1 MPRHLLEIDDL
12 STTELNKV
20 LSLSTQNSQEI
31 LLGKGAALLFEKPS
45 NRTRNSM
52 EMAIVQL
59 GGHPVTIRPDEVG
72 IGKRESTGDVAKTL
86 SCYHALIGARVF
98 DHKTVA
104 ELSSYSLVPVINML
118 SDEAHPLQAL
128 ADLLTIKQEFEQLE
142 GLKIAYIGDSNN
154 VARSLAIGSLMAGVE
169 FRVASPKGYEFSTV
183 NLQRIQSVGGQIL
196 QTSEPE
202 SAIEGANIIY
212 TDVWTSMGQEKESET
227 RLKDFNGFTVTMEML
242 ALADPES
249 IFLHCLPAH
258 PNEEVTQEVLD
269 SSHSRIWKQAENR
282 MHSARGAIAFLL
294 SNEGFS
300 MKKQRQHLITQLL
313 AENFVS
319 SQEQLIS
326 LLKDHEI
333 NATQATVSRDLDE
346 LGSVMVRVSG
356 GAMVYAIPELP
367 SERHVHENHLKRVL
381 GEWVVEIGVS
391 GNIVMLR
398 TPPGSAHVVA
408 SALDRAGLESVLG
421 TVAGDDTVMV
431 VASNTWSGQDLSE
444 SLKEL
449 SGLEQ

>member
-12 STTELNKV
+12 SKTELNKV
-20 LSLSTQNSQEI
+20 LSLSTQNSQET

-169 FRVASPKGYEFSTV
+169 FRVASPKGYEFSAV

-294 SNEGFS
+294 SKEG
-300 MKKQRQHLITQLL
+300 
-313 AENFVS
+313 V
-319 SQEQLIS
+319 
-326 LLKDHEI
+326 
-333 NATQATVSRDLDE
+333 
-346 LGSVMVRVSG
+346 
-356 GAMVYAIPELP
+356 
-367 SERHVHENHLKRVL
+367 
-381 GEWVVEIGVS
+381 
-391 GNIVMLR
+391 
-398 TPPGSAHVVA
+398 
-408 SALDRAGLESVLG
+408 
-421 TVAGDDTVMV
+421 
-431 VASNTWSGQDLSE
+431 
-444 SLKEL
+444 
-449 SGLEQ
+449 

>member
-20 LSLSTQNSQEI
+20 LSLPYQSSEDL

-98 DHKTVA
+98 DHETVS
-104 ELSSYSLVPVINML
+104 ELSTHSSVPVINML

-128 ADLLTIKQEFEQLE
+128 ADLLTIKEEFGQLE

-154 VARSLAIGSLMAGVE
+154 VARSLAIGSLMVGME
-169 FRVASPKGYEFSTV
+169 FRVASPKGYEFSEDS
-183 NLQRIQSVGGQIL
+183 LQRIQSGGRKIL
-196 QTSEPE
+196 QTDSPE
-202 SAIEGANIIY
+202 TAIEGANIIY
-212 TDVWTSMGQEKESET
+212 TDVWTSMGQEKESRT
-227 RLKDFNGFTVTMEML
+227 RLNDFNGFTVTMEML
-242 ALADPES
+242 SLADPES

-269 SSHSRIWKQAENR
+269 SSYSRIWKQAENR

-294 SNEGFS
+294 SNE
-300 MKKQRQHLITQLL
+300 
-313 AENFVS
+313 EV
-319 SQEQLIS
+319 
-326 LLKDHEI
+326 
-333 NATQATVSRDLDE
+333 
-346 LGSVMVRVSG
+346 
-356 GAMVYAIPELP
+356 
-367 SERHVHENHLKRVL
+367 
-381 GEWVVEIGVS
+381 
-391 GNIVMLR
+391 
-398 TPPGSAHVVA
+398 
-408 SALDRAGLESVLG
+408 
-421 TVAGDDTVMV
+421 
-431 VASNTWSGQDLSE
+431 
-444 SLKEL
+444 
-449 SGLEQ
+449 

>member
-20 LSLSTQNSQEI
+20 LSLSTQNSEEI

-227 RLKDFNGFTVTMEML
+227 PVSYTHLT
-242 ALADPES
+242 
-249 IFLHCLPAH
+249 LP
-258 PNEEVTQEVLD
+258 T
-269 SSHSRIWKQAENR
+269 IC
-282 MHSARGAIAFLL
+282 
-294 SNEGFS
+294 
-300 MKKQRQHLITQLL
+300 
-313 AENFVS
+313 
-319 SQEQLIS
+319 
-326 LLKDHEI
+326 
-333 NATQATVSRDLDE
+333 
-346 LGSVMVRVSG
+346 SV
-356 GAMVYAIPELP
+356 
-367 SERHVHENHLKRVL
+367 
-381 GEWVVEIGVS
+381 
-391 GNIVMLR
+391 
-398 TPPGSAHVVA
+398 
-408 SALDRAGLESVLG
+408 
-421 TVAGDDTVMV
+421 
-431 VASNTWSGQDLSE
+431 
-444 SLKEL
+444 
-449 SGLEQ
+449 